1 MIEMKSWGLVT
12 AAPHERLLQIRSGR
26 VVRNQQGGSCWKWP
40 GDTIARVDT
49 SVRRLHFTADQITR
63 ERTGVQVTGLAV
75 FRVVQPLL
83 AWRMLNLEQPESF
96 QQILREMFV
105 GATRRL
111 VANLTLDEC
120 LTRRKD
126 ALAAELMAEVAPVV
140 QGSGKEG
147 DDAHQ
152 GWGVAL
158 DTIEIQDVRVLS
170 SEVFERLQAPYR
182 EELALSA
189 LAARA
194 VVEREEARLTA
205 ERASAREDARRELM
219 SLEEQRLEAER
230 ARERVLRQHEA
241 ELARRKAEEHL
252 RGLELEMDA
261 RIRRLERKAEVQRAL
276 AEQEAESGVRVAEQE
291 AARERLL
298 GEARADAIRRERE
311 AASTVSPDR
320 LQEILLTETLPRM
333 AEAFRGSVEHA
344 VIVGGGESSVI
355 AQGIAQVAATLQAFG
370 VQLPRQA

>member
-1 MIEMKSWGLVT
+1 MIEMKSWGLIT

-241 ELARRKAEEHL
+241 ELARRKAEERL
-252 RGLELEMDA
+252 RELELEMDA

-276 AEQEAESGVRVAEQE
+276 SEQEAESRVRVAEQE

-311 AASTVSPDR
+311 AASTISPDR

-333 AEAFRGSVEHA
+333 AEAFHGSVEHA
-344 VIVGGGESSVI
+344 VLISGGESSVI